1 LRISGV
7 IWAGT
12 RTDRYEEMVAF
23 ARDVLGMKIEE
34 EDEGLTLFRL
44 PDGDALEV
52 FDPDADGGGHPQ
64 SDRVVAGLLVE
75 DLDAARDELQDAG
88 AEVRPGGSDPTASW
102 FYFRAPDGNLYEMIE
117 RT

>member
-1 LRISGV
+1 LRVSGV
-7 IWAGT
+7 IWVGT
-12 RTDRYEEMVAF
+12 RTDRYSEMVAF
-23 ARDVLGMKIEE
+23 AGDVLGMEIEE
-34 EDEGLTLFRL
+34 EDDGLTVFRL

-64 SDRVVAGLLVE
+64 SDRVVAGFLVE
-75 DLDAARDELQDAG
+75 DLGGARAELVASG
-88 AEVRPGGSDPTASW
+88 AEVLAGGTDSTASW